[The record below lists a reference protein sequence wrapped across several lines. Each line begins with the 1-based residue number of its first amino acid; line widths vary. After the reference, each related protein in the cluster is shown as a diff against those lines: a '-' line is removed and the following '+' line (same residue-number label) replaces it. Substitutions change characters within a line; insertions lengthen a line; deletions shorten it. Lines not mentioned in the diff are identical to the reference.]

1 MNLKALK
8 EKRNDLL
15 NQADEIVNGAE
26 KEVRSLTPEEENKFT
41 ELENEIRDLDE
52 QIKKLETRQFDGEK
66 IEDKMEERDMDKK
79 EKEIRGLEQF
89 LRKQEGEEVRE
100 LQKTDIGGAVIPE
113 NVEGSIVNK
122 MEETS
127 PVFARARKF
136 PSTSGALKIAKETA
150 VDIAGF
156 VGEGVNV
163 AEGKLNLADVKLTQK
178 RVGAAISLSNQFIHD
193 SAVNI
198 VDYSV
203 GLLSRRAAKAVE
215 KSILTGAGGDEFVGI
230 KGAAGI
236 AEVPVEGAVA
246 IDHLLDLYNAIHPE
260 FLDGSGFIMSRAF
273 FNQVAKL
280 KDGNNH
286 FYMQNGVV
294 NGKLTYTL
302 FGAEVIVTD
311 VLDKGEVAGDVPVIF
326 GNIEAA
332 YAVMIKKGFS
342 LQHVSADTTQA
353 LRGSQLLVLDG
364 YMDGTVYNEQA
375 LAKLVIAPATVV

>member
-15 NQADEIVNGAE
+15 NQADEIVKGAE

-41 ELENEIRDLDE
+41 ELENEIRQLNE
-52 QIKKLETRQFDGEK
+52 QIKDLEARQYDGEK
-66 IEDKMEERDMDKK
+66 IDEKEQRNMNTQ

-89 LRKQEGEEVRE
+89 LRKQDGEEVRE
-100 LQKTDIGGAVIPE
+100 LQTTDAGAAVIPE
-113 NVEGSIVNK
+113 NVEGMIVKK

-136 PSTSGALKIAKETA
+136 PSTSGTLKIAKETA

-156 VGEGVNV
+156 VGEGKDV
-163 AEGKLNLADVKLTQK
+163 AEGALNLSDVKLAQK

-198 VDYSV
+198 VDYSI

-215 KSILTGAGGDEFVGI
+215 KSILVGDTEDEFRGI
-230 KGAAGI
+230 KGTEGI
-236 AEVPVEGAVA
+236 AEVKVNGKLVIEN
-246 IDHLLDLYNAIHPE
+246 LLDLYNAIHPE
-260 FLDGSGFIMSRAF
+260 FLDGSAFIMSRSF
-273 FNQVAKL
+273 FNLVAKL
-280 KDGNNH
+280 KDNNGH

-294 NGKLTYTL
+294 NGKLQYTL

-311 VLDKGEVAGDVPVIF
+311 VLDKGDTVGDVPVIF

-332 YAVMIKKGFS
+332 YAVMIKKGFA
-342 LQHVSADTTQA
+342 LQHVAGDTKQA

-364 YMDGTVYNEQA
+364 YMDGAVYNEQA
-375 LAKLVIAPATVV
+375 LAKLVIESVGSDE

>member
-15 NQADEIVNGAE
+15 DQADKIVNIAE
-26 KEVRSLTPEEENKFT
+26 KEVRSLTPEEERKFS
-41 ELENEIRDLDE
+41 ELENEIRNLDK
-52 QIKKLETRQFDGEK
+52 QIKELEASQFDGEK
-66 IEDKMEERDMDKK
+66 IENKMEVRDMDKK

-100 LQKTDIGGAVIPE
+100 LQKTETGGAVIPE
-113 NVEGSIVNK
+113 NVAGIIVNK

-127 PVFARARKF
+127 PIFARARKF

-150 VDIAGF
+150 LGVAGF
-156 VGEGVNV
+156 VGEDSNLT
-163 AEGKLNLADVKLTQK
+163 ESKLNLAEVKLTQK
-178 RVGAAISLSNQFIHD
+178 RVGSAISLSNQFIHD

-198 VDYSV
+198 VDYSIN
-203 GLLSRRAAKAVE
+203 LLSRRVAKAVE
-215 KSILTGAGGDEFVGI
+215 KSMLVGNGGEEFVGI
-230 KGAAGI
+230 KNAAN
-236 AEVPVEGAVA
+236 VPQVAIKGAVT
-246 IDHLLDLYNAIHPE
+246 IDHLLDLYNSIHPE
-260 FLDGSGFIMSRAF
+260 FLDGSVFIMSRSF
-273 FNQVAKL
+273 FNQAAKL

-286 FYMQNGVV
+286 YYMQNGVV

-311 VLDKGEVAGDVPVIF
+311 ALDKGDKTNDVPAIF

-332 YAVMIKKGFS
+332 YAVLIKKGFS

-364 YMDGTVYNEQA
+364 YMDGAVYNEQA
-375 LAKLVIAPATVV
+375 IAKLVVSN

>member
-15 NQADEIVNGAE
+15 DQADKIVNIAE
-26 KEVRSLTPEEENKFT
+26 KEVRSLTPEEERKFS
-41 ELENEIRDLDE
+41 ELENEIRNLDK
-52 QIKKLETRQFDGEK
+52 QIKELEARQFDGEK
-66 IEDKMEERDMDKK
+66 IENKMEVRDMDKK

-100 LQKTDIGGAVIPE
+100 LQKTETGGAVIPE
-113 NVEGSIVNK
+113 NVAGIIIDK
-122 MEETS
+122 MQETS
-127 PVFARARKF
+127 PIFARARKF

-150 VDIAGF
+150 AGVAGF
-156 VGEGVNV
+156 VGEGANLT
-163 AEGKLNLADVKLTQK
+163 EGKLNLAEVKLTQK
-178 RVGAAISLSNQFIHD
+178 RVGSAISLSNQFIHD

-198 VDYSV
+198 VDYSIN
-203 GLLSRRAAKAVE
+203 LLSRRVVKAVE
-215 KSILTGAGGDEFVGI
+215 KSMLVGNGGEEFVGI
-230 KGAAGI
+230 KNAPGV
-236 AEVPVEGAVA
+236 AEVQVKGAVS
-246 IDHLLDLYNAIHPE
+246 IDHLLDLYNSIHPE
-260 FLDGSGFIMSRAF
+260 FLDGSVFIMSRSF

-286 FYMQNGVV
+286 YYMQNGVV

-311 VLDKGEVAGDVPVIF
+311 ALDKGDKPNDVPAIF

-364 YMDGTVYNEQA
+364 YMDGAVYNEQA
-375 LAKLVIAPATVV
+375 IAKLVVSN